1 MCRVC
6 MIYLFNSIYLNEK
19 PCAVK
24 VACTVLMRGNGRN
37 VSFSILYF
45 FPHKNI
51 KLLFRLS
58 SIKGNAFDC
67 KSNNDGSI
75 LSLVSYLSKKI
86 KAL

>member
-1 MCRVC
+1 M
-6 MIYLFNSIYLNEK
+6 
-19 PCAVK
+19 K
-24 VACTVLMRGNGRN
+24 VACTVLMRGDGRN

-51 KLLFRLS
+51 KSLFRLN
-58 SIKGNAFDC
+58 SIKGNALDC
-67 KSNNDGSI
+67 KSSNDGSI